1 MHAAIIEDGYGAVG
15 LATGVVLPGP
25 PGAWIHLEGTL
36 LAAQPP
42 QDLTALAV
50 DLVDGGGSAG
60 GDKQVGVVIDIYGVD
75 VEVVEGHPGI
85 LRWVSVG
92 LFRTYMLQA
101 VPLEEHLAGCDV
113 YLLSYPIQHPILL
126 RATDRGEVHPTH
138 LAIDR
143 KERGVLRGDE
153 ELVMVSLIAVS
164 RPNPLYL
171 AVGAIGYYVLALA
184 MSGHD
189 FALTPREHRLA
200 PIALHLEVHRDP
212 VLLLQGME
220 PHRLS
225 AAVEDH
231 GAVLP
236 GSLLRS

>member
-1 MHAAIIEDGYGAVG
+1 MHATIIEDGYGAVR

-25 PGAWIHLEGTL
+25 PGAWIHLEGAL

-92 LFRTYMLQA
+92 LFRCYVLQA
-101 VPLEEHLAGCDV
+101 VPLEDDFPTLDV
-113 YLLSYPIQHPILL
+113 YLLSYSIQHPTVL
-126 RATDRGEVHPTH
+126 RATDRGEVH
-138 LAIDR
+138 ACRAVDR
-143 KERGVLRGDE
+143 DQGGFLRGDE
-153 ELVMVSLIAVS
+153 KLVMVSLIAVA

-171 AVGAIGYYVLALA
+171 PIGAIQDHVLALA

-225 AAVEDH
+225 AAVENH

>member
-1 MHAAIIEDGYGAVG
+1 MVRVRGSISKE
-15 LATGVVLPGP
+15 LFLPP
-25 PGAWIHLEGTL
+25 S

-126 RATDRGEVHPTH
+126 RATYRGEVHPTH

-143 KERGVLRGDE
+143 NERGVLRGDE
-153 ELVMVSLIAVS
+153 ELVMVSLIAVA
-164 RPNPLYL
+164 RPRSEERR
-171 AVGAIGYYVLALA
+171 VGK
-184 MSGHD
+184 
-189 FALTPREHRLA
+189 
-200 PIALHLEVHRDP
+200 
-212 VLLLQGME
+212 
-220 PHRLS
+220 
-225 AAVEDH
+225 
-231 GAVLP
+231 
-236 GSLLRS
+236 